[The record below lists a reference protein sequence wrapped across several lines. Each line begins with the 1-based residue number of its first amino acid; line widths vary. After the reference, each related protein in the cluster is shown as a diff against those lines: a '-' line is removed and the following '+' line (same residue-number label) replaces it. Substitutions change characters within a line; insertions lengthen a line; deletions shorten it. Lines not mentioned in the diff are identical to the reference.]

1 MGILLLKVEKNGVIM
16 LCNGKSCF
24 NLDSIQEVTLII
36 SLPQE
41 KNCRRLHN
49 RMEENAN
56 RGRVKR
62 HRTENSTKTERE
74 IQIQGTEIIIL
85 VNGLYFVEL
94 LKKACIYVNSF
105 KIQVICY

>member
-1 MGILLLKVEKNGVIM
+1 M
-16 LCNGKSCF
+16 LYNGKSCF
-24 NLDSIQEVTLII
+24 SLNSIQEVTLII

-41 KNCRRLHN
+41 ENCKLLHN

-62 HRTENSTKTERE
+62 HRTERSTKTERE
-74 IQIQGTEIIIL
+74 IQSQGTENIIL

-94 LKKACIYVNSF
+94 SERSMY
-105 KIQVICY
+105 ICKFIKNTGYLLLILIK